1 MKLKFKKPTGI
12 GIVKI
17 ILWAAMIGL
26 FILYIVRRQGWL
38 FFILNLLFLLFGV
51 LVVTDKKETW
61 GEKAA
66 WWIIMITRIIDI
78 AEQIRD
84 GIF

>member
-26 FILYIVRRQGWL
+26 FILHIVKRQEWIS
-38 FFILNLLFLLFGV
+38 FIINLLFVFFLHSFSYRQEGNMGRKSGMGNSYNL
-51 LVVTDKKETW
+51 KNY
-61 GEKAA
+61 
-66 WWIIMITRIIDI
+66 
-78 AEQIRD
+78 
-84 GIF
+84 

>member
-26 FILYIVRRQGWL
+26 FILHIVKRQEWIS
-38 FFILNLLFLLFGV
+38 FIINLLFVFFCI
-51 LVVTDKKETW
+51 LVGGYRQEGNMGRKSGMGNSYDLKNY
-61 GEKAA
+61 
-66 WWIIMITRIIDI
+66 
-78 AEQIRD
+78 
-84 GIF
+84 

>member
-17 ILWAAMIGL
+17 ILCAAMIGL
-26 FILYIVRRQGWL
+26 FILYIVKRQEWIS
-38 FFILNLLFLLFGV
+38 FMIDLLFVFFCI

-61 GEKAA
+61 GEKAV
-66 WWIIMITRIIDI
+66 WWILMILKIIDI
-78 AEQIRD
+78 AGQIRD

>member
-12 GIVKI
+12 EIVKI

-26 FILYIVRRQGWL
+26 FILYIVKRQEWIS
-38 FFILNLLFLLFGV
+38 FIINLLFVFFCILL
-51 LVVTDKKETW
+51 VTDKKETW
-61 GEKAA
+61 GEKAV
-66 WWIIMITRIIDI
+66 WWILMILKIIDI
-78 AEQIRD
+78 AGQIRD

>member
-26 FILYIVRRQGWL
+26 FILHIVKRQEWIS
-38 FFILNLLFLLFGV
+38 FIINLLFVFFLHSCGYRQEGNMGRKSGMGNSYDL
-51 LVVTDKKETW
+51 KNY
-61 GEKAA
+61 
-66 WWIIMITRIIDI
+66 
-78 AEQIRD
+78 
-84 GIF
+84 

>member
-17 ILWAAMIGL
+17 ILCAAMIGL
-26 FILYIVRRQGWL
+26 FILYIVKRQEWIS
-38 FFILNLLFLLFGV
+38 FIINLLFVFFCI

-61 GEKAA
+61 GEKAV
-66 WWIIMITRIIDI
+66 WWILMILKIIDI
-78 AEQIRD
+78 AGQIRD

>member
-26 FILYIVRRQGWL
+26 FILHIVKRQEWISFIIDFLFVFFAFLWLQTRR
-38 FFILNLLFLLFGV
+38 
-51 LVVTDKKETW
+51 KH
-61 GEKAA
+61 GEKK
-66 WWIIMITRIIDI
+66 RY
-78 AEQIRD
+78 
-84 GIF
+84 GGFL

>member
-26 FILYIVRRQGWL
+26 FILHIVKRHEWIS
-38 FFILNLLFLLFGV
+38 FIINLLFVFFCI

-61 GEKAA
+61 GEKAV
-66 WWIIMITRIIDI
+66 WWILMILKIIDI
-78 AEQIRD
+78 AGQIRD

>member
-26 FILYIVRRQGWL
+26 FILHIVKRQEWISFMIDFLFVFFFAFLWLQTRR
-38 FFILNLLFLLFGV
+38 
-51 LVVTDKKETW
+51 KH
-61 GEKAA
+61 GEKK
-66 WWIIMITRIIDI
+66 RY
-78 AEQIRD
+78 
-84 GIF
+84 GGFL

>member
-26 FILYIVRRQGWL
+26 FILHIVKRQECISFMIDFL
-38 FFILNLLFLLFGV
+38 FVFFLHSCSYRQEGNMGRKSGMGNSYDL
-51 LVVTDKKETW
+51 KNY
-61 GEKAA
+61 
-66 WWIIMITRIIDI
+66 
-78 AEQIRD
+78 
-84 GIF
+84 